1 MALQPD
7 WQPGPA
13 FTGIRFYDH
22 FTRDYAALYR
32 EQPNIRTCVDF
43 LARNVAQLGLHVF
56 RRVSD
61 TDRLRLTDHP
71 LPVLLDQPLPPAAKI
86 TRYRLIEALMA
97 DLGVYF
103 NAYWLKLRQGSTLT
117 GLLRLPPMYV
127 TVWGSLVPA
136 LYRLTLGGKYWELQ
150 PDEVVHFRGYN
161 AENPIMGLSPLETL
175 RRVLAEEHA
184 AGQYREG
191 YWQNAARQS
200 GVIKRPA
207 GAPVWSE
214 DARER
219 FIAEVRAALQRRG
232 QQRQDCRARRG
243 HGMGRHDVQCR
254 GVAVPGRAAS

>member
-1 MALQPD
+1 MAAIQSLGALVALQPD

-22 FTRDYAALYR
+22 FTRDYAVLYR

-71 LPVLLDQPLPPAAKI
+71 LPVLLEQPLPPAAKV

-136 LYRLTLGGKYWELQ
+136 LYRLTLGGKL
-150 PDEVVHFRGYN
+150 
-161 AENPIMGLSPLETL
+161 
-175 RRVLAEEHA
+175 
-184 AGQYREG
+184 
-191 YWQNAARQS
+191 
-200 GVIKRPA
+200 
-207 GAPVWSE
+207 GAP
-214 DARER
+214 ARR
-219 FIAEVRAALQRRG
+219 RRAFPRLQRRKPYHG
-232 QQRQDCRARRG
+232 PLAAGDAAAGAGRGARR
-243 HGMGRHDVQCR
+243 R
-254 GVAVPGRAAS
+254 AVPRGLLAERGPAERGDQKASGRAGLE